1 MSYKIW
7 NIFIA
12 KNLMKLKI
20 KNNWSCVLG
29 ILGKISQ
36 TLGINYVFGIA
47 EKNVWWWDEGYVLFW
62 GAKFYSN
69 AKFLK
74 GLGQAMTKKNDFWKI
89 K

>member
-47 EKNVWWWDEGYVLFW
+47 EKNV
-62 GAKFYSN
+62 
-69 AKFLK
+69 
-74 GLGQAMTKKNDFWKI
+74 
-89 K
+89 